1 MTIAAVGDVGSWDQ
15 SADTLGTVLDTD
27 ALFVVGDLSYGG
39 TDPEEDWCD
48 FVKGIVGVDFPVEVL
63 VGNHEADSGDSGD
76 ILAHAEC
83 LPDKLGATGLYG
95 VQYSVDL
102 GPITF
107 IGIAAQM
114 TVEGVSYSYEPASVE
129 REWLEAEIATAQE
142 QGDWVMVGAHKLC
155 VSTGVKSCQLGEEL
169 SNYLIE
175 NANVIVSGHEH
186 SYQRT
191 HPLTCVVENSFDETC
206 LANDDTGTI
215 WVINGS
221 GGRNVALSA
230 DDEEAGYF
238 AALMGNNRRTE
249 WGYGTSQFTI
259 TDTEIVGTYVCG
271 GDCTYTDSFTIT
283 R

>member
-1 MTIAAVGDVGSWDQ
+1 
-15 SADTLGTVLDTD
+15 
-27 ALFVVGDLSYGG
+27 
-39 TDPEEDWCD
+39 
-48 FVKGIVGVDFPVEVL
+48 
-63 VGNHEADSGDSGD
+63 
-76 ILAHAEC
+76 
-83 LPDKLGATGLYG
+83 LYG

-107 IGIAAQM
+107 IGIAAKM
-114 TVEGVSYSYEPASVE
+114 TVEGVSYSYEPASVG
-129 REWLEAEIATAQE
+129 REWLEAEIATARA

-155 VSTGVKSCQLGEEL
+155 ISAGVKSCELGEEL

-175 NANVIVSGHEH
+175 SADVIVSGHEH
-186 SYQRT
+186 SYERT
-191 HPLTCVVENSFDETC
+191 YPLKCVVADSFDETC
-206 LANDDTGTI
+206 LAPDDTGTI

-221 GGRNVALSA
+221 GGRNVTLKA

-249 WGYGTSQFTI
+249 WGYGTSQFTV
-259 TDTEIVGTYVCG
+259 TGTEIVGTYVCG